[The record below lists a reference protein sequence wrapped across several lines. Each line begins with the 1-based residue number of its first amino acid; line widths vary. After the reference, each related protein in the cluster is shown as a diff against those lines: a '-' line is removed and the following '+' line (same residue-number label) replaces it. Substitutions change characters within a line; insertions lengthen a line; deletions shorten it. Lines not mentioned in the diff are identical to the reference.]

1 MKTAVDVVMCTYN
14 SRRRGL
20 LSLALKS
27 IKDYV
32 PLHRLIVI
40 DRYSNDDTVE
50 LVEQLF
56 PDNSIVVRTDANI
69 AHARY
74 LGIKLVETE
83 CFAFIDDDAVI
94 LPHWWQTLY
103 KYMMPNVGAV
113 EGSYI
118 QLPDVR
124 ESLHDCLRTSSTSTD
139 SLKRRLSIKELTRR
153 DIIIHGLNPV
163 RSVLSNSVIIRREA
177 VVDWRPQQRKAGAY
191 EDYLITQHVISKGF
205 RWIVVDKPVALHGAP
220 PKDKLSKLRSSIRK
234 GLWEGAGIKHTGIAV
249 DFIALYSL
257 SRLGGAL
264 IKLFKDKDVYNLA
277 MRLAFLLSLPSDRYL
292 SPTR

>member
-1 MKTAVDVVMCTYN
+1 MCTYN

-27 IKDYV
+27 IKDYM
-32 PLHRLIVI
+32 PLNRLIVI
-40 DRYSNDDTVE
+40 DRYSDDDTVE
-50 LVEQLF
+50 LLKLFF
-56 PDNSIVVRTDANI
+56 PDNSIVLRTDANI

-74 LGIKLVETE
+74 LGIRLVKTN
-83 CFAFIDDDAVI
+83 CFAFVDDDAVI
-94 LPHWWQTLY
+94 LPHWWQTLH
-103 KYMMPNVGAV
+103 KYMMSNVGAV
-113 EGSYI
+113 EGSCV
-118 QLPDVR
+118 QLPDVINVI
-124 ESLHDCLRTSSTSTD
+124 ESLHDRLRTSSTSAD
-139 SLKRRLSIKELTRR
+139 SLERLSVKKLTRR
-153 DIIIHGLNPV
+153 DIIIHGLNPA
-163 RSVLSNSVIIRREA
+163 RGVLSNVIIRKEA
-177 VVDWRPQQRKAGAY
+177 VVDWRPSTKAGAY

-234 GLWEGAGIKHTGIAV
+234 GLWEGAGIKHTGIPV